1 MIIWHKPFIYI
12 LSHIVIGYI
21 AFFYTELLVAI
32 FGYQVLQ
39 LLLNVR
45 FFIFSWKIEAGN
57 SIEHTII
64 KFLEYLVGY
73 LIAFMQYKAL
83 NTV

>member
-1 MIIWHKPFIYI
+1 MKLWHKPFIYI
-12 LSHIVIGYI
+12 LSHITIGYI

-32 FGYQVLQ
+32 LGYQVLQ

-45 FFIFSWKIEAGN
+45 FFIFSWKIESGN
-57 SIEHTII
+57 SIEHTVL
-64 KFLEYLVGY
+64 KLLEYCLGY

-83 NTV
+83 NKA

>member
-1 MIIWHKPFIYI
+1 MKLWHKPFIYI
-12 LSHIVIGYI
+12 LSHIIIGYI

-32 FGYQVLQ
+32 LGYQVLQ

-45 FFIFSWKIEAGN
+45 FFIFSWKIESGN
-57 SIEHTII
+57 SIEHTVI
-64 KFLEYLVGY
+64 KLLEYSLGY

-83 NTV
+83 NKA